1 MAKTLH
7 LTNEQHEALLAV
19 IGAFVESAPEDQHEI
34 LAERLRT
41 RDVATIHAIWADTV
55 DRIHDAQNVD
65 DYGREI

>member
-1 MAKTLH
+1 MAKTLT

-34 LAERLRT
+34 LEAKLPGRTAEELHRVWCEAAMAVL
-41 RDVATIHAIWADTV
+41 AAK
-55 DRIHDAQNVD
+55 NVD

>member
-1 MAKTLH
+1 MAKTLT

-34 LAERLRT
+34 LAERLPG
-41 RDVATIHAIWADTV
+41 RDLATLHGIWADTV

>member
-1 MAKTLH
+1 MAKTLT

-34 LAERLRT
+34 LAERLPNC
-41 RDVATIHAIWADTV
+41 DLATLHRIWADTV
-55 DRIHDAQNVD
+55 DCVHDAKNVD